1 MRISSST
8 IFANNVSLLGQ
19 QQTQLAQTQQQIAS
33 GTRLTSAAIDP
44 VAYTQ
49 AMAVTQS
56 TAINNQ
62 QSASGTAA
70 LNAVSLEEST
80 LQSVT
85 NLLQNVR
92 TTAISAG
99 NGSLNTSDRATLA
112 TTLNGQLQELIGLAN
127 STDGN
132 GNYMFSGFQSQT
144 VPFVSTPA
152 GVSYFGD
159 NGQATM
165 QVAGGRQ
172 IAVNDSGANVFM
184 RIPTGNGTFV
194 TQATTA
200 NTGSGTITAG
210 TVSNPAAL
218 TGSNYSI
225 SFANGTPPAGNTYSV
240 VNTSTGQPVAG
251 QTAQPY
257 VSGQAISFDG
267 MQVSIQGTPAAGDT
281 FTVAPSINQSI
292 FTTISNLATALNAP
306 VAGASLTNSLTTGL
320 GNIDNALNTVLN
332 TQTSL
337 GLRIN
342 EINSLQTTNASTG
355 VQLQQT
361 LSTLQDTNATLA
373 ISNLTLQQTILQA
386 AQKSFVQVAN
396 LSMFTYM

>member
-85 NLLQNVR
+85 SLLQNVR
-92 TTAISAG
+92 TTTISAG
-99 NGSLNTSDRATLA
+99 NGSLNASDRKTLA

-127 STDGN
+127 SSDGN

-144 VPFVSTPA
+144 VPFVTTPA

-159 NGQATM
+159 NGQSTM
-165 QVAGGRQ
+165 QVAGSRQ

-200 NTGSGTITAG
+200 NTGTGTIATG
-210 TVSNPAAL
+210 TVTNPAAL
-218 TGSNYSI
+218 TGNNYSI
-225 SFANGTPPAGNTYSV
+225 SFAAGTPPAGPTYSV
-240 VNTSTGQPVAG
+240 TNTSNGQPVTG

-267 MQVSIQGTPAAGDT
+267 MQVSIQGTPNAGDT
-281 FTVAPSINQSI
+281 FSVAPSTSQSI
-292 FTTISNLATALNAP
+292 FTTISNLITALNAP
-306 VAGASLTNSLTTGL
+306 VAGASLTNSLSSGL
-320 GNIDNALNTVLN
+320 GNIDNALNNVLN

-342 EINSLQTTNASTG
+342 EINMLQTTNSSTG

>member
-8 IFANNVSLLGQ
+8 IFTNNVALLNQ
-19 QQTQLAQTQQQIAS
+19 QQTQLASTQQQIAS
-33 GTRLTSAAIDP
+33 GIALTNAAVDP

-49 AMAVTQS
+49 ALSVSQSIAV
-56 TAINNQ
+56 NNQ

-85 NLLQNVR
+85 NLMQSVR
-92 TTAISAG
+92 TTVVSAG
-99 NGSLNTSDRATLA
+99 NGSLNASDRATMAA
-112 TTLNGQLQELIGLAN
+112 TLSGQLQQLMGLAN
-127 STDGN
+127 TQDST

-152 GVSYFGD
+152 GVAYFGD
-159 NGQATM
+159 NGQTTM
-165 QVAGGRQ
+165 QVGSGRQ

-184 RIPTGNGTFV
+184 RIKNGNGTFF
-194 TQATTA
+194 TQAATA
-200 NTGSGTITAG
+200 NTGSATISAG
-210 TVSNPAAL
+210 SVMNPAAL
-218 TGSNYSI
+218 TGNNYSI
-225 SFANGTPPAGNTYSV
+225 TFGPGGTSYSV
-240 VNTSTGQPVAG
+240 FNTTTGQPVAG

-267 MQVSIQGTPAAGDT
+267 MQVNIQGTPAAGDS
-281 FTVAPSINQSI
+281 FTVAPSTNQSM
-292 FTTISNLATALNAP
+292 FTTISNLITALNSPTTGTA
-306 VAGASLTNSLTTGL
+306 LTNSLNSGL
-320 GNIDNALNTVLN
+320 GNIDNALNNVLN

-342 EINSLQTTNASTG
+342 EINSLQATGNSTG
-355 VQLQQT
+355 LQLQQT
-361 LSTLQDTNATLA
+361 LSTLQDTNVTQA
-373 ISNLTLQQTILQA
+373 ISNLDLQQTVLQA

-396 LSMFTYM
+396 LSLFTYL